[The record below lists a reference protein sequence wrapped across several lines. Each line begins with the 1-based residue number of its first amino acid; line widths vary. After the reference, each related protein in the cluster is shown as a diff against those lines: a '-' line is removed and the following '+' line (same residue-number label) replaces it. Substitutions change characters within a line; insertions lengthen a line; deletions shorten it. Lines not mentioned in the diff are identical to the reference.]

1 MPRPVV
7 EIHQETANVVISPAN
22 PTQSTVIV
30 GAAYHVVTKADALLD
45 LTNVFDPFL
54 DDAAGGVPAAEAVS
68 IAYSNADYAPDLT
81 VHPPVVHLTSVRTYV
96 HSHNDCLLAEN
107 VGSVLITL
115 QGAGAS
121 TADVIVGDVIHL
133 YDSGADNAHVEA
145 AVTAVLAGGVALHV
159 STKGNLIA
167 VTHIRIERAALDTTL
182 IADFQ
187 ADSDSVD
194 VGKESDVAVLVYVP
208 GSAVINTNIICYAKV
223 HIEWRGLRGDISGI
237 QSLSDDAGVLT
248 LLGKVHPYNPLAM
261 GVDIALKNSGGK
273 TIRALAVATDDAA
286 GFTGALSVLN
296 ADPDVYCMVPL
307 SSDFSGVIGP
317 YKAAAVAQSVP
328 LKGKFRMVVGSAEE
342 LPLYEYAI
350 GSIASPSTGGEITA
364 GTLSIFRDG
373 TADFISAGVAVGDTI
388 VNATTKVA
396 VGLIKTLSSANTLE
410 MEAAGVAEAGI
421 SYYIRRSI
429 SSLPDRQ
436 VAVLTATIK
445 SASDKR
451 LTMVYPAQCVIDE
464 HGTQPGYYLAC
475 ALGGLLASFEPHRP
489 TNQVGIA
496 GVVGLK
502 SSNLTKFS
510 DSQIDSLS
518 DGGYYV
524 YIQDTAAGA
533 PYCVHQLTT
542 GTITWPGVQ
551 EYAEL
556 SVVRNFDYVSAFFKK
571 RMDPFIGVWNVVPQ
585 AIGSIRITLE
595 AGISQLKNSSAD
607 RIGPVLLGGSV
618 TSLATSSSDAG
629 TIEGTLT
636 VRLPKVLNKL
646 VIRIVSN

>member
-30 GAAYHVVTKADALLD
+30 GAAYHVVTKADALAVK
-45 LTNVFDPFL
+45 TNEFDPYI
-54 DDAAGGVPAAEAVS
+54 DDASGVTPVAEAVS
-68 IAYSNADYAPDLT
+68 ILYSTADYAPDLT
-81 VHPPVVHLTSVRTYV
+81 IHPPVAHLTDVRTYV
-96 HSHNDCLLAEN
+96 HSWPTCVYIED
-107 VGSVLITL
+107 VGSPMITL
-115 QGAGAS
+115 TNGDTDG
-121 TADVIVGDVIHL
+121 IILGDVIHL
-133 YDSGADNAHVEA
+133 YDAGVADSHVEA
-145 AVTAVLAGGVALHV
+145 VVTSVLPGALALHV
-159 STKGNLIA
+159 STKGALAA
-167 VTHIRIERAALDTTL
+167 VTHIRVERASQDTTL
-182 IADFQ
+182 TADFQ
-187 ADSDSVD
+187 ADGASVD
-194 VGKESDVAVLVYVP
+194 IGKEGGVAVLVYVP
-208 GSAVINTNIICYAKV
+208 DSAVANTNIICYAKV
-223 HIEWRGLRGDISGI
+223 HIEWRGLRDDIAGI
-237 QSLSDDAGVLT
+237 QSLGTDSYVAA
-248 LLGKVHPYNPLAM
+248 LGTAHAYNPLAL
-261 GVDIALKNSGGK
+261 GVSIALQNSGGK
-273 TIRALAVATDDAA
+273 TIRSLAVATDDAA
-286 GFTGALSVLN
+286 GFTGALSALN

-350 GSIASPSTGGEITA
+350 GSIASPATGGEIIA
-364 GTLSIFRDG
+364 GTLSIFRD
-373 TADFISAGVAVGDTI
+373 TDADFISAGVAVGDTI
-388 VNATTKVA
+388 VNSATKAA
-396 VGLIKTLSSANTLE
+396 VGVIKTLSSANTLE
-410 MEAAGVAEAGI
+410 MEVAGGAVADV

-436 VAVLTATIK
+436 AAVLTATIK

-451 LTMVYPAQCVIDE
+451 LTMVYPAQCTIE
-464 HGTQPGYYLAC
+464 GHGAQPGYYLAC
-475 ALGGLLASFEPHRP
+475 ALGGLMASFEPHRP

-496 GVVGLK
+496 GIAGLK
-502 SSNLTKFS
+502 DSNLTKFS

-542 GTITWPGVQ
+542 GTVTWPGVQ

-607 RIGPVLLGGSV
+607 RIGPVLLGGVV